1 MEDSEQLAKA
11 LDVICSDK
19 IDTIGYTN
27 FLSRH
32 LTILFK
38 SMSIDMPK
46 LSYDIRMIGDTQS
59 ITVEYDGVE
68 WTVLNQAN
76 EILYYVQENVYTLT
90 PSAVSAAIFRD
101 ILMMMNYLPPYSFE
115 TQEI

>member
-1 MEDSEQLAKA
+1 
-11 LDVICSDK
+11 
-19 IDTIGYTN
+19 
-27 FLSRH
+27 
-32 LTILFK
+32 
-38 SMSIDMPK
+38 MPK
-46 LSYDIRMIGDTQS
+46 LSYDIRMTGDTQS